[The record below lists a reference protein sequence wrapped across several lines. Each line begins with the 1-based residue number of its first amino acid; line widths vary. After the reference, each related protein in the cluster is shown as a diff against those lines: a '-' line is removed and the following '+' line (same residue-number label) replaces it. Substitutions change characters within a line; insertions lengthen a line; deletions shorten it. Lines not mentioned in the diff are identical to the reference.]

1 MAPAI
6 VLLLIFLFVL
16 FFIFYKR
23 PKKKVVLPPNYKELL
38 TAHVAYYNRLG
49 KEDKRRFEDKIKEFL
64 GYVRIDGIETTVDDL
79 DKLLVASSAV
89 IPIFGF
95 NKWQYN
101 NLRNVLLYPASFN
114 RDEFLAEG
122 FEKHTLGMVGTG
134 PMQRVMILSKPALH
148 YGFSPAPPKQNTGI
162 HEFVHLLDK
171 EDGDVDG
178 LPEALLNRKFN
189 KSEYL
194 AGGYEKNTL
203 GMIGNGPM
211 QRVMILSKPAV
222 RNGFQTEPSREN
234 TGIHEFVHLL
244 DKEDGDVD
252 GLPEALLNRK
262 YNHQWIELVN
272 KNMEAILTGAS
283 DINYYGAS
291 NKAEFFAV
299 ASEYF
304 FNCPELF
311 KENHPQLFE
320 GMSIIFNQN
329 PIND

>member
-38 TAHVAYYNRLG
+38 TAHVAYYNKLG
-49 KEDKRRFEDKIKEFL
+49 KEDRRRFEDKIKEFL

-89 IPIFGF
+89 IPVFGF
-95 NKWQYN
+95 DKWQYY

-114 RDEFLAEG
+114 REEFLAAG
-122 FEKHTLGMVGTG
+122 YEKNTLGMIGNG

-148 YGFSPAPPKQNTGI
+148 YGFSPEPPKQNTGI

-189 KSEYL
+189 K
-194 AGGYEKNTL
+194 K
-203 GMIGNGPM
+203 
-211 QRVMILSKPAV
+211 
-222 RNGFQTEPSREN
+222 
-234 TGIHEFVHLL
+234 
-244 DKEDGDVD
+244 
-252 GLPEALLNRK
+252 
-262 YNHQWIELVN
+262 WIELAN
-272 KNMEAILTGAS
+272 KNMSEIVTGQS
-283 DINYYGAS
+283 DINYYGSA
-291 NKAEFFAV
+291 NRAEFFAV
-299 ASEYF
+299 SAEYF
-304 FNCPELF
+304 FNCPEMF
-311 KENHPQLFE
+311 KENHLDFYE
-320 GMSIIFNQN
+320 MMALIFNQR
-329 PIND
+329 P